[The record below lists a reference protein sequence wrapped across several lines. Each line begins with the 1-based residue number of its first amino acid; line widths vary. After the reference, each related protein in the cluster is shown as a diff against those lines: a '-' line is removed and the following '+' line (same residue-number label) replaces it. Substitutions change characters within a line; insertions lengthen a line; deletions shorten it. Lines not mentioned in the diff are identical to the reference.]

1 MNKKLLKAHKR
12 KVERAKARKKISEP
26 DLRTPE
32 EIKAAREAS
41 RPRGG
46 HGNGPDLGR
55 SAPLA
60 RGNRSNVTGGAA
72 KVDA

>member
-41 RPRGG
+41 RPKIG
-46 HGNGPDLGR
+46 HGNEFQQVR
-55 SAPLA
+55 SAPSA
-60 RGNRSNVTGGAA
+60 RGHRSGATASAA